1 MKPVAGDWDQG
12 GLTTIGLYD
21 PTTSIFYLRDSN
33 TAGYANLAF
42 QYGPANSGWV
52 PLVGDWTGNTYA
64 LPAPGATVT
73 ADAAPLAAVALVN
86 ATPLSNV
93 PSQPSVTETPAL
105 TPTVQSTATA
115 SNQQLQT
122 VDPRA
127 LDRIDLP
134 TVADNVV
141 GPQCLDVMAGNL
153 VGGTLGS
160 SALHTDAVLASYPS
174 LSVV

>member
-64 LPAPGATVT
+64 LPAPAAGVVATTDTTSLTSPVSP
-73 ADAAPLAAVALVN
+73 PLAAETADVTKTA
-86 ATPLSNV
+86 SE
-93 PSQPSVTETPAL
+93 QSV
-105 TPTVQSTATA
+105 PTVS
-115 SNQQLQT
+115 SQQLQT

-127 LDRIDLP
+127 LDRIDLS

-141 GPQCLDVMAGNL
+141 GPRSLDAVTDNL
-153 VGGTLGS
+153 VGGTLAAAAS
-160 SALHTDAVLASYPS
+160 RTDAGR
-174 LSVV
+174 